1 MKEQNTIY
9 KMMKKFTVFLVLQHI
24 FKYAIRM
31 LENKHQAKTFV
42 IHVTHSETNIASA
55 KSLQNEEEFNKI
67 IEELKEHE

>member
-9 KMMKKFTVFLVLQHI
+9 KMMKKFTVFLVLKHI

-42 IHVTHSETNIASA
+42 IHVTNSETNLL
-55 KSLQNEEEFNKI
+55 LQSHYKMRKNLIK
-67 IEELKEHE
+67 L

>member
-9 KMMKKFTVFLVLQHI
+9 KMMKKFTVFLVLKHI

-42 IHVTHSETNIASA
+42 IHAQIPKQTCFCKVIT
-55 KSLQNEEEFNKI
+55 K
-67 IEELKEHE
+67 